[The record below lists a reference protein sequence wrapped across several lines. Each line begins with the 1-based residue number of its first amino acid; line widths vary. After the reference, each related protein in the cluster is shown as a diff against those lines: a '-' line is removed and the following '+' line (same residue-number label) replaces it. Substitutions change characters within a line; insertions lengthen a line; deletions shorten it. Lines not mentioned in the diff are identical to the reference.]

1 MPVRLKLYTRT
12 GCHLCEDMELA
23 VAEQAEQLN
32 LQIEIIPIDNNPDME
47 KAYGSR
53 VPVLAHEDTVICEYF
68 LDLVALNEAVDRYT
82 A

>member
-1 MPVRLKLYTRT
+1 MPVRLKLYTRA
-12 GCHLCEDMELA
+12 GCHLCEDMEQA
-23 VAEQAEQLN
+23 ISEQAEQLDIH
-32 LQIEIIPIDNNPDME
+32 IEIIPIDNNPDLE

-68 LDLVALNEAVDRYT
+68 LDLVALNEAVNRYS